1 MRTAMTSGQKELLA
15 AIRAAAVEAK
25 AADYN
30 GTIESVNWDVRTS
43 REVAEAAGCF
53 YAPAV
58 VVRGLHSRGVLEIV
72 DFDYSN
78 APAWIAFGV
87 RLVK

>member
-15 AIRAAAVEAK
+15 AIRAADVEAK

-30 GTIESVNWDVRTS
+30 GTIESINWEVRTTP
-43 REVAEAAGCF
+43 ETAKAAGCF

-58 VVRGLHSRGVLEIV
+58 AVRGLHSRGVLEIV